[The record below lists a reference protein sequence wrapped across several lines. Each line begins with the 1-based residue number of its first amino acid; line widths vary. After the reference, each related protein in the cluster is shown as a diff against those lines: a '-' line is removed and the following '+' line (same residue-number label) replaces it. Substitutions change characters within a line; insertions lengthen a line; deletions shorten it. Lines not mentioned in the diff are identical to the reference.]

1 MFDLPS
7 IILILGLVVTGGLLV
22 WDLLQSDIELPEMD
36 SDDGLD

>member
-22 WDLLQSDIELPEMD
+22 WDLLQADIELPEMD